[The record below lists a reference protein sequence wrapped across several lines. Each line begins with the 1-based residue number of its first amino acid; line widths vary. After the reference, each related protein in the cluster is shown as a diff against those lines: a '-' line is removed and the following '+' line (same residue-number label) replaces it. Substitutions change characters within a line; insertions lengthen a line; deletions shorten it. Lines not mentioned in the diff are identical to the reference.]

1 MYKVECETFEKTIF
15 DNIVCEIKSA
25 GRGVQVLNF
34 YFDIL
39 IKIDDD
45 FVANLEMT
53 SKTSTNAFKNLFL
66 NTSANLC
73 GDVFGSPLIQVVK
86 PMFEKFAP
94 GLIHKCPYFPIKE
107 FGMHNFSIDPSTLSL
122 LTFSIADRMDYR
134 VHMTFIIKKKLVATL
149 SLYTKL
155 SPKRY
160 RKKKPN
166 SE

>member
-1 MYKVECETFEKTIF
+1 MV
-15 DNIVCEIKSA
+15 
-25 GRGVQVLNF
+25 
-34 YFDIL
+34 
-39 IKIDDD
+39 KIEND

-53 SKTSTNAFKNLFL
+53 QKTSTNAFKNLFL
-66 NTSANLC
+66 NTSVNFC

-94 GLIHKCPYFPIKE
+94 GVLHKCPYFPTKE
-107 FGMHNFSIDPSTLSL
+107 LGMKNFTIDPSTLSL
-122 LTFSIADRMDYR
+122 LTFTIADRMDYR
-134 VHMTFIIKKKLVATL
+134 VHMTFIIKKKLVAEL

-160 RKKKPN
+160 KKKKPN